1 MAAIVFL
8 AMEDTVTIATGNLES
23 NKFYQNYILDYLFF
37 ETFMLHIFITQ
48 HKTEDVCPCPHWI
61 KVKLFTYG
69 LSRED
74 GA

>member
-1 MAAIVFL
+1 M
-8 AMEDTVTIATGNLES
+8 
-23 NKFYQNYILDYLFF
+23 YLFF

>member
-1 MAAIVFL
+1 
-8 AMEDTVTIATGNLES
+8 MEDTVTIATGNLET
-23 NKFYQNYILDYLFF
+23 NEFYGYLFF